1 MRGGTRLCWDA
12 TRRFEQIGRY
22 MNHAQQGNAKLTS
35 PMYVRGKWRIGFI
48 SIRNIEEGDEVVWNY
63 GVRGEMEWG
72 RCRLVDDVRDAAGT
86 SGYCYEEEMVM

>member
-1 MRGGTRLCWDA
+1 
-12 TRRFEQIGRY
+12 